1 MAVSVTPKK
10 VISHHLGLKEDN
22 WVGILNGREEEALG
36 IGRAPCHHHLDPCMD
51 HLFKTCSHCC
61 AIIADVSFLSGI

>member
-1 MAVSVTPKK
+1 MAVVVTPRR
-10 VISHHLGLKEDN
+10 VNSHHFGLKEDN
-22 WVGILNGREEEALG
+22 GVRVLNGREEEALG

-61 AIIADVSFLSGI
+61 AIIADVPIQSGI